1 MNEKRITALR
11 SLKISAVLAAALLVA
26 LAGILSPARAE
37 ETKSVTLLY
46 TGEFKGQILP
56 RKG

>member
-1 MNEKRITALR
+1 MSTLR
-11 SLKISAVLAAALLVA
+11 SLKISAVLAAALLVV

>member
-1 MNEKRITALR
+1 MRGLKMSTLR
-11 SLKISAVLAAALLVA
+11 SLKISAVLAAALLVV

-37 ETKSVTLLY
+37 ENKSVTLLY

>member
-1 MNEKRITALR
+1 MHEKRRTALR
-11 SLKISAVLAAALLVA
+11 NLKISAILSAALLLV
-26 LAGILSPARAE
+26 LAGMLSPARAE
-37 ETKSVTLLY
+37 ENKSVTLLY

>member
-1 MNEKRITALR
+1 MR
-11 SLKISAVLAAALLVA
+11 SLKISAVLAAALLVV
-26 LAGILSPARAE
+26 LAGIPSPARAE
-37 ETKSVTLLY
+37 EDKSVTLLY